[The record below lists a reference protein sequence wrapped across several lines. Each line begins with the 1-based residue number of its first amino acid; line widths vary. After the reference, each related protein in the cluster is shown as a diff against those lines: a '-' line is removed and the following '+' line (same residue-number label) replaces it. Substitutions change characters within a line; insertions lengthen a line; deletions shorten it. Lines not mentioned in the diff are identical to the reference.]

1 MPLRSPAALAAGN
14 CRPDDKTEVLPCRI
28 DAEPAFQRE
37 DRVICRYL
45 DAALTPRHR
54 MFDCLSLELS
64 SNALAD

>member
-14 CRPDDKTEVLPCRI
+14 RRPDETELLPCRI
-28 DAEPAFQRE
+28 DAEPAFRRE
-37 DRVICRYL
+37 DRVVCTYL
-45 DAALTPRHR
+45 DATLTPRHR